1 MCDNIVD
8 KLIANCRIMIKLRGR
23 LKRDSKK
30 LKVLQRVVFQALVDL
45 KLDLL
50 GCFTWPKFS
59 EFKYN
64 HRYNS
69 MLIVTNRNGM
79 SKFSP
84 S

>member
-8 KLIANCRIMIKLRGR
+8 KIIANCRIMIKLRGR

-64 HRYNS
+64 PRYKS
-69 MLIVTNRNGM
+69 MLIVTDLNRT
-79 SKFSP
+79 STSSP